1 MSLYSISEQQ
11 AEKVAREF
19 LQQQYSMIMVEKTFL
34 EDEGRVWVV
43 EALASLYDDKRKI
56 NVKVNAR
63 TGSILGWQ

>member
-1 MSLYSISEQQ
+1 MSLYSMSEQQ

-19 LQQQYSMIMVEKTFL
+19 LQQQYSMILVEKTFL

-43 EALASLYDDKRKI
+43 EVLASLYDDKRKI

>member
-34 EDEGRVWVV
+34 EDEERVWVV
-43 EALASLYDDKRKI
+43 EVLASLYDDKRKI

>member
-43 EALASLYDDKRKI
+43 EVLASLYDDKRKI

>member
-19 LQQQYSMIMVEKTFL
+19 LQQQYSMIMV
-34 EDEGRVWVV
+34 V
-43 EALASLYDDKRKI
+43 EVLASLYDDKRKI

>member
-1 MSLYSISEQQ
+1 MSLYSMSEQQ

-43 EALASLYDDKRKI
+43 EVLASLYDDKRKI

>member
-19 LQQQYSMIMVEKTFL
+19 LQQQYSMILVEKTFL

-43 EALASLYDDKRKI
+43 EVLASLYDDKRKI